1 MLLSILLIL
10 INSECLSPQDNLV
23 QFRKRN
29 KISEIDAH
37 FLPQKGKIA
46 FIKNDK
52 IGIWDK
58 NKELNEKYVITP
70 ELIIGE
76 CEGDPH
82 KVFHRIGPVISD
94 QAGNIYVCEFMDGQ
108 IQKFSKNG
116 DFLKTIGTKGQGPGD
131 LAMPMATV
139 FEKNE
144 NLCVLELGN
153 SRISRFDS
161 NGEFKDSFKINTRVG
176 TSKIAIDSTGNF
188 YISSWDEE
196 TDKIIHKYD
205 GTGNLLNAFCDP
217 VEFSN
222 PLSVHDRMVKKN
234 ISGGPVVIFNKSI
247 YYSRFNPYEI
257 QVFSLDGHLKK
268 RIFREND
275 FMPPAHVSVE
285 NGGKISFKLPVAS
298 IFLGIWQ
305 NKLINQV
312 KIPKHFATKI
322 RTIIDIF
329 NLDGKLLTTLKLEEN
344 ISIYHIDAKGKIY
357 AVTVDDD
364 GIERVVRYRLYK
376 KNSDNKINN

>member
-1 MLLSILLIL
+1 MLFSILLIL
-10 INSECLSPQDNLV
+10 INSECLSFIDNLV
-23 QFRKRN
+23 QSLKRN
-29 KISEIDAH
+29 KNLDIESRFIQ
-37 FLPQKGKIA
+37 QKKNIT
-46 FIKNDK
+46 FIKNDRV
-52 IGIWDK
+52 GLWDK

-82 KVFHRIGPVISD
+82 KVFYRIGPVISD
-94 QAGNIYVCEFMDGQ
+94 QAGNIYVCEFMDGH

-116 DFLKTIGTKGQGPGD
+116 DFLNTIGTKGQGPGD

-139 FEKNE
+139 FEK

-176 TSKIAIDSTGNF
+176 TAKIAIDSLGNF
-188 YISSWDEE
+188 YISSWDED

-217 VEFSN
+217 VEFHN
-222 PLSVHDRMVKKN
+222 PLNVHERMVKKN
-234 ISGGPVVIFNKSI
+234 ISGGPVVIFNNTI
-247 YYSRFNPYEI
+247 FYSRFNPYEI
-257 QVFSLDGHLKK
+257 QVFSLDGQLKK

-275 FMPPAHVSVE
+275 FMPPAYISAE

-305 NKLINQV
+305 DKIINQV
-312 KIPKHFATKI
+312 KIPNHFATKI

-329 NLDGKLLTTLKLEEN
+329 NLDGLLLTTLKLEEN

-364 GIERVVRYRLYK
+364 GIERVVRYQLYK